1 MTFMYRILFVLF
13 PKAFNCPFF
22 VFVVKMMFLHYP
34 LMFPILSFKLFTSHS
49 LFLLEKSLL
58 EPFTVSL
65 SFKLDLLLL
74 KYYYYYTHS
83 HTCTHTHAHT
93 STHAHTHKYNS
104 LTAKTDLLIM
114 LRFSHLAGSTG
125 CLVTDSFLFGER

>member
-93 STHAHTHKYNS
+93 STH
-104 LTAKTDLLIM
+104 
-114 LRFSHLAGSTG
+114 
-125 CLVTDSFLFGER
+125 VFLFVPDFKYYIMVLEMNFQDMQTFLHLLKFFLVQEHDF